1 MNINQDMEICS
12 LIPHRPPMLLIST
25 LRVASPEK
33 IEAEFEITSD
43 CIFLR
48 SDKSL
53 ETVAFIEVLAQC
65 FATGSGI
72 LNIKWGYLAALRGIK
87 IHGKAFL
94 GDTLRAV
101 VRPIAELEGV
111 IVAEGELFCKENMIA
126 SGQFKIYVP
135 SNTDTEK

>member
-1 MNINQDMEICS
+1 MNTNQETEIFS
-12 LIPHRPPMLLIST
+12 LIPHRPPMLLIDT
-25 LRVASPEK
+25 LHKATPEE
-33 IEAEFEITSD
+33 IEAGFTITPE

-48 SDKSL
+48 SDNSL
-53 ETVAFIEVLAQC
+53 EAAASLEVLAQC

-72 LNIKWGYLAALRGIK
+72 LNVKWGYLAAMRGMK

-101 VRPIAELEGV
+101 VRPIAELEGI

-135 SNTDTEK
+135 SNATTV